1 MRERHKYIMGNLI
14 IVAGLPAS
22 GKSSFAEYASHAL
35 HIPLISKD
43 SIKEVLF
50 DYIGFKNHDEKT
62 ALNNASLFVML
73 YAACQ
78 ILKEDQD
85 IILENNFENNALDPL
100 MTIISENKCNVISIL
115 FTGKMETLYKRY
127 VERNCSP
134 GRHRGHVLSDCY
146 PETEDIKVKPKQ
158 ISFSEYSRDFSARG
172 MNNFIIGEKNITVDA
187 TDFNEVSYDRIIN
200 KIQEYL

>member
-1 MRERHKYIMGNLI
+1 MGNLI

-22 GKSSFAEYASHAL
+22 GKSSFAEYASCAL

-50 DYIGFKNHDEKT
+50 DYVGFKSHDEKT
-62 ALNNASLFVML
+62 ALNNASLFIMFYV
-73 YAACQ
+73 ARQ

-100 MTIISENKCNVISIL
+100 MTIISENECNVISVL
-115 FTGKMETLYKRY
+115 FTGEMEILYKRY
-127 VERNCSP
+127 IERNCST

-146 PETEDIKVKPKQ
+146 PEKEDIIKKPKP
-158 ISFSEYSRDFSARG
+158 ISFSKYRRDFSARG
-172 MNNFIIGEKNITVDA
+172 MNNFIVGENNIIVDA
-187 TDFNEVSYDRIIN
+187 TDFKTVSYDQIIN
-200 KIQEYL
+200 RIQEYLG